1 MELDLALEATQW
13 TGSPSEIEAL
23 LTEETWT
30 QRLAQWIS
38 VIRADLALICPQPV
52 RQAEGISL
60 SLRFIDD
67 AEICK
72 LNQSWR
78 QKAEPTD
85 VLSFAALEDTVHEG
99 RMPWIEGEPVELGDI
114 VVSIETAWR
123 QAIEQDHALDQELA
137 WLVSHGLLHLLGWD
151 HPDEHCLNRML
162 CQQDTLLR
170 MVELKNPG
178 NVCLQGERPLES
190 ERKPDA
196 NRHSTPTTC

>member
-1 MELDLALEATQW
+1 MELDLALEATKW

-38 VIRADLALICPQPV
+38 AIRADLALICPQPV

-78 QKAEPTD
+78 EKAEPTD
-85 VLSFAALEDTVHEG
+85 VLSFSALEDTVHECT
-99 RMPWIEGEPVELGDI
+99 MPWIEGEPVELGDI

-123 QAIEQDHALDQELA
+123 QAIEQVCGPCSQGRPSGARVRELA
-137 WLVSHGLLHLLGWD
+137 SSRTSARSS
-151 HPDEHCLNRML
+151 CRARTSA
-162 CQQDTLLR
+162 C
-170 MVELKNPG
+170 
-178 NVCLQGERPLES
+178 
-190 ERKPDA
+190 
-196 NRHSTPTTC
+196 